1 MHSFSQ
7 HHLAAQRN
15 WETALKT
22 YRNALLAYRR
32 LLEMQESNSKRG
44 RPISRRSVA
53 SSPQAVRRAPRLE
66 GLTPRECEVAALVAR
81 GYTNQQIANALVLTA
96 GTVANHVAHV
106 LYKLG
111 ATNRTQVAA
120 RVLESAASSHDGSA
134 TDGAVSA
141 PRAALAVV
149 PRRGPPSAQSRAVA
163 EDVRAPVVQLRG

>member
-1 MHSFSQ
+1 MRCKH
-7 HHLAAQRN
+7 
-15 WETALKT
+15 
-22 YRNALLAYRR
+22 
-32 LLEMQESNSKRG
+32 
-44 RPISRRSVA
+44 
-53 SSPQAVRRAPRLE
+53 APRHF
-66 GLTPRECEVAALVAR
+66 GAWAISP
-81 GYTNQQIANALVLTA
+81 LVLTG

-134 TDGAVSA
+134 IDGAVIA